1 MAAQARSA
9 LTKVQTARVSG
20 SGIGCS
26 PHDAAFPTQP
36 ARSSHPCPLCA
47 LPANSIATSRGLR
60 GPWAFTWAK
69 ETDTVNDVPGPQKH
83 RLDPKPHWLPILL
96 PYSQNRWWPG
106 HVADTI
112 ATASSKAALWRALLV
127 ELSAPCVRQWANQGV
142 PLRGVVQQ
150 VCRKGPGQNHN
161 PATGKTFGVVR

>member
-1 MAAQARSA
+1 MTPPFRHS
-9 LTKVQTARVSG
+9 L
-20 SGIGCS
+20 
-26 PHDAAFPTQP
+26 PD
-36 ARSSHPCPLCA
+36 HPIHALCA
-47 LPANSIATSRGLR
+47 PCLPIPIATSRGLR

-150 VCRKGPGQNHN
+150 VCRKRARTESQPRN
-161 PATGKTFGVVR
+161 R